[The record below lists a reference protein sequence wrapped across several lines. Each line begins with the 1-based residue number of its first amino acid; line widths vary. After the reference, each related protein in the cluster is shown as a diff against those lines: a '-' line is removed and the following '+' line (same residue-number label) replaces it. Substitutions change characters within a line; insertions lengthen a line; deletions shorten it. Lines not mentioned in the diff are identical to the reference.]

1 MSRSNNL
8 IREIFDNI
16 PRTYK
21 GLNHTGEH
29 IVQVTLNNSPV
40 YATLEKLS
48 FPELIKL
55 AKQLNVAKQLINEIE
70 TV

>member
-1 MSRSNNL
+1 MSRYTL

-21 GLNHTGEH
+21 GLNRDGEH
-29 IVQVTLNNSPV
+29 VVQLTYNDGPV

-48 FPELIKL
+48 YPELIKL
-55 AKQLNVAKQLINEIE
+55 AKSLNVNEPTLAEGIA
-70 TV
+70 